1 MARTPGA
8 RTPGNT
14 YVAEC
19 FWSGV
24 RDDDLRDLDRRI
36 EDGVAELSANGESI
50 RYVGSLLIVDDEVVL
65 CLFEGPI
72 ATVRR
77 VTERAGVPFGRILQS
92 TAVPWSNRPWRED
105 D

>member
-1 MARTPGA
+1 MARTPG
-8 RTPGNT
+8 NI

-24 RDDDLRDLDRRI
+24 REDDLRDLDRRI
-36 EDGVAELSANGESI
+36 EDCVAELSAQGESV
-50 RYVGSLLIVDDEVVL
+50 RYVGSMLIVDDEVVL

-72 ATVRR
+72 ATVRH
-77 VTERAGVPFGRILQS
+77 VTERARVPFGRILQS
-92 TAVPWSNRPWRED
+92 TAVPWSRRPRRED

>member
-1 MARTPGA
+1 MA

-24 RDDDLRDLDRRI
+24 REDDLQDLDRRI
-36 EDGVAELSANGESI
+36 EDSVADLSAHGESI
-50 RYVGSLLIVDDEVVL
+50 RYVGSMLIVDDEVVL

-77 VTERAGVPFGRILQS
+77 VTERARVPYGRILQS
-92 TAVPWSNRPWRED
+92 TPVPWSSRPRRED
-105 D
+105 G